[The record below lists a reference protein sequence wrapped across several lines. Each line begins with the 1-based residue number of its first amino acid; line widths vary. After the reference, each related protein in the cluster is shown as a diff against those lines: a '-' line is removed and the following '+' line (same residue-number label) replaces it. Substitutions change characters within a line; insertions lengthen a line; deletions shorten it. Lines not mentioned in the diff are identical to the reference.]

1 MYLLICYKNTLVQ
14 WWGGGKA
21 KAYFGVQRWVGGST
35 MAILGRTYF
44 MDGPLYFNH
53 CAPLTI
59 TIHPYLINELHY
71 HNVPLQHYAAWR
83 THPDASLTSIID
95 ACFTE
100 CSPESILRMLFS
112 SMMSSGIS
120 DDNSSS
126 NYYSEMLK

>member
-21 KAYFGVQRWVGGST
+21 KAYFGVQGWVGGST

-59 TIHPYLINELHY
+59 TTPI
-71 HNVPLQHYAAWR
+71 
-83 THPDASLTSIID
+83 SLTNSISSTVM
-95 ACFTE
+95 FHYNTLL
-100 CSPESILRMLFS
+100 PGGRILMQA
-112 SMMSSGIS
+112 
-120 DDNSSS
+120 
-126 NYYSEMLK
+126 

>member
-1 MYLLICYKNTLVQ
+1 MIKTICTPWSHSS
-14 WWGGGKA
+14 WWYDMNEVSLEPSLCKFGA
-21 KAYFGVQRWVGGST
+21 KPYICNSIHTTFS
-35 MAILGRTYF
+35 
-44 MDGPLYFNH
+44 PYFNH

-59 TIHPYLINELHY
+59 TIHPYLIDELHY